1 MRAHVALISMFV
13 LNSPILTI
21 FSVSSSV
28 PEVNVRTSW
37 SEHLLAALFAREER
51 SAIPPLED
59 APAVHGTVG
68 DSAIR
73 EIAAVSAN
81 LNISLLTEA
90 YDSTLYVLRRFAHNG
105 LVDWSEYEEWRS
117 LVIRAITHMDA
128 IGFSRV
134 VDRNLVSLTT
144 RYHPGAGVDM
154 YRDLLDAGMPE
165 HIIEMFSRVSRPQTL
180 AVARR
185 VSDMGY
191 TNYLLSLI
199 SKLDPII
206 RIGTNARLRP
216 SGAGYMLSVSTAVDF
231 DLMCGLAILGS
242 IATALGVAS
251 CAAALSGIA
260 LYSCLASIASIPAS
274 AIAVLVECFQ

>member
-1 MRAHVALISMFV
+1 MALISIFV
-13 LNSPILTI
+13 LNAPILTI
-21 FSVSSSV
+21 FSASSS
-28 PEVNVRTSW
+28 PEVGVKASW
-37 SEHLLAALFAREER
+37 SGPSLAALFARDER
-51 SAIPPLED
+51 SAIPPLEG

-81 LNISLLTEA
+81 LNVSLLEEA
-90 YDSTLYVLRRFAHNG
+90 YDSTLYVLRRFAYNE
-105 LVDWSEYEEWRS
+105 LVNWSEYEEWRS
-117 LVIRAITHMDA
+117 RVIRAITHMDA
-128 IGFSRV
+128 VGFNRAI
-134 VDRNLVSLTT
+134 DRNLVSLTT
-144 RYHPGAGVDM
+144 RYQPGAGVDI

-165 HIIEMFSRVSRPQTL
+165 HIIEMFSRVSRPQAL
-180 AVARR
+180 AAARG

-199 SKLDPII
+199 SKLDHII
-206 RIGTNARLRP
+206 RIGTNARLRS

-260 LYSCLASIASIPAS
+260 LYSCLASILSIPAS

>member
-1 MRAHVALISMFV
+1 MRAHVALILMFV
-13 LNSPILTI
+13 LNPSILTI
-21 FSVSSSV
+21 FGVSSSV
-28 PEVNVRTSW
+28 PDMDARASRQP
-37 SEHLLAALFAREER
+37 LAALFAPEEQD
-51 SAIPPLED
+51 AIPPLES
-59 APAVHGTVG
+59 ASAVHGTVS

-81 LNISLLTEA
+81 LNVSLLKEA
-90 YDSTLYVLRRFAHNG
+90 YDSTLYVLRRFAHNK
-105 LVDWSEYEEWRS
+105 LVSWFEYEEWRS
-117 LVIRAITHMDA
+117 RVIRAITHMDA
-128 IGFSRV
+128 MGFSRAI
-134 VDRNLVSLTT
+134 DRNLVSLSTKYQLGT
-144 RYHPGAGVDM
+144 DVDT

-165 HIIEMFSRVSRPQTL
+165 HIIEMFSRVSRSQLLT
-180 AVARR
+180 VARR

-199 SKLDPII
+199 SKLDHIM
-206 RIGTNARLRP
+206 RIDANAQLRP
-216 SGAGYMLSVSTAVDF
+216 SGAGYVLSVSTAVDF